1 MEGVV
6 IPAITVAEKRNRGVF
21 FCPAVNDRQ
30 KNSKKD
36 KEEAGNLLKN
46 MVCKRLTYNSH
57 NGILQEKK
65 RNTELPLPE

>member
-1 MEGVV
+1 VKQKRKENS
-6 IPAITVAEKRNRGVF
+6 AEKRNREVF

>member
-1 MEGVV
+1 MKQKRKENS
-6 IPAITVAEKRNRGVF
+6 AEKRNRGVF

-30 KNSKKD
+30 KNGKKD
-36 KEEAGNLLKN
+36 KEEDGNLLKN